1 MQVLLISAAFAL
13 ATALPLPAVA
23 ANDHAGHGAA
33 TIQPGTALAD
43 GLVKKVDKTSGR
55 VTIAHGPLPDGM
67 PAMTMVFRVQEAAW
81 IDQLK
86 EGDKI
91 RFASAAI
98 NGVLTVTRF
107 ERAK

>member
-1 MQVLLISAAFAL
+1 MQTLLISAALIL
-13 ATALPLPAVA
+13 AAALPLSAIA
-23 ANDHAGHGAA
+23 EDHAGHGAPA
-33 TIQPGTALAD
+33 AQSNTALAD
-43 GLVKKVDKTSGR
+43 GLVKKVDKVSGR

-67 PAMTMVFRVQEAAW
+67 PAMTMVFRVQQAAW

-91 RFASAAI
+91 RFASAAV